1 MVSKK
6 ISAHKY
12 KAATNNAEERGRHF
26 AAVSSIKNFR
36 CFKDFSMDS
45 FERINLI
52 GGKNNVGKTTLL
64 EALFLLL
71 GMTNSS
77 NILRINAWRGV
88 ETYDGDSASI
98 RETLWNHLFY
108 NFNNQAT
115 ITINSELGIGGQIGV
130 TLKQKAGVPTTL
142 PFSKSS
148 TGKAAVDS
156 SEVLVQ
162 ALQIHYTDVSGKTYP
177 VELQVDAQGRI
188 LPSPFV
194 TAKSLFQ
201 GIIHPALRHPSNQEN
216 AIRYGQLELNKA
228 ESHYDLVPA
237 LKIIEPRLNRLSTIV
252 GASGPMIY
260 GDIGLGR
267 MLPLS
272 MMGDGLVSLASLLLS
287 ISSASGGVVLID
299 EIENGLHYSV
309 MMKFWQTI
317 AEASRIFDTQIFATT
332 HSWDC
337 IKAAHEAFQADG
349 LYDFRYHRL
358 QKADEIVEAVTLDQ
372 NTLQTTIE
380 AGWEIR

>member
-1 MVSKK
+1 MAGKK
-6 ISAHKY
+6 ASGHQY
-12 KAATNNAEERGRHF
+12 RPTTNKAQERGRHF
-26 AAVSSIKNFR
+26 AAISIKSFR
-36 CFKDFSMDS
+36 CFEDFSMAS

-71 GMTNSS
+71 GATNISL
-77 NILRINAWRGV
+77 ILKINAFRGV
-88 ETYDGDSASI
+88 ETFEGDSASI

-115 ITINSELGIGGQIGV
+115 IAINGELGIGGQIGF
-130 TLKQKAGVPTTL
+130 TLRQIGRVPTTL
-142 PFSKSS
+142 PLSRYSH
-148 TGKAAVDS
+148 GKTAADS
-156 SEVLVQ
+156 SEVSAQ
-162 ALQIHYTDVSGKTYP
+162 ALRLQYKDVTGKTYP
-177 VELQVDAQGRI
+177 VELRVDAKGI
-188 LPSPFV
+188 VLPPPV
-194 TAKSLFQ
+194 AEPLFQ
-201 GIIHPALRHPSNQEN
+201 GIIHPDRRRPSHQEN
-216 AIRYGQLELNKA
+216 AIRYGQLELDKA
-228 ESHYDLVPA
+228 ESHYDLVLA
-237 LKIIEPRLNRLSTIV
+237 LKLIEPRLNRLSTIV

-267 MLPLS
+267 MLPLA

-309 MMKFWQTI
+309 MVNIWQAI
-317 AEASRIFDTQIFATT
+317 AKAARIFDTQIFATT

-337 IKAAHEAFQADG
+337 IKAAHEAFQANG
-349 LYDFRYHRL
+349 LYDLRYHRL